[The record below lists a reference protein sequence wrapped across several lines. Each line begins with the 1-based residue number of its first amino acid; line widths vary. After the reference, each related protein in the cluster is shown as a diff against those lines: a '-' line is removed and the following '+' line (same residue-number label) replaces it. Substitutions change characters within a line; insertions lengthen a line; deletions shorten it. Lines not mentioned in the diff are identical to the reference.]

1 MTGAGRAGDPPPLPP
16 ALAAQRPPP
25 RLSSQSLSSERTFA
39 SLGETGG
46 QRRPGKETTHGGC
59 LAPTRRH
66 PRPRLCHRERR
77 PSRRPGREAPAAGL
91 TGKQWSRRAGASPWP
106 PAPSLQLLPRLITGT
121 ETLHEAPVRRQ
132 PSSTAPSPQTTPT
145 PGRHGAL
152 RDGCPCS
159 LCPPRHPGSP
169 CLPWGSPAAERPRP
183 ASQKPGLSPRS
194 LPASPG
200 QLRPPIP
207 NARAGARRPSCR
219 FSPGPLS
226 VCTLSSAPPV
236 GTRVCERRH
245 PRGPSARGLPTRRPA
260 ARARSSA
267 TTSEQ
272 TAEPPSG
279 PSTPFSSR
287 LNSGRAAPQ
296 AKSWDSI
303 LTSWLS
309 SSQGI
314 RAAGKRPWAPSESTS
329 RHSCCCPGSHCIS
342 HPAAPASHLVPGHAC
357 CVQPLPTR
365 QPGSLEGR
373 QWSKQ

>member
-1 MTGAGRAGDPPPLPP
+1 MTGAGRAGDPPPPPP
-16 ALAAQRPPP
+16 ALAAQRPPAP
-25 RLSSQSLSSERTFA
+25 ALLPKSQFRTHLRLTWGDWRSAEARE
-39 SLGETGG
+39 GN
-46 QRRPGKETTHGGC
+46 
-59 LAPTRRH
+59 H
-66 PRPRLCHRERR
+66 PRRL
-77 PSRRPGREAPAAGL
+77 PGADP
-91 TGKQWSRRAGASPWP
+91 PP
-106 PAPSLQLLPRLITGT
+106 PAPTALSPGEAAQQASRERSPGSRPDRETMEPTGWCVPLAPGPQPPAAPPPHHGDRDPARGTRQAAALL
-121 ETLHEAPVRRQ
+121 
-132 PSSTAPSPQTTPT
+132 
-145 PGRHGAL
+145 HGAL
-152 RDGCPCS
+152 
-159 LCPPRHPGSP
+159 PPNDPDARETRGPEGW
-169 CLPWGSPAAERPRP
+169 LPLFPVPPAPPWQPLPALGLSRCRAARP
-183 ASQKPGLSPRS
+183 ASQKPRLSPRS

-260 ARARSSA
+260 ARARSS
-267 TTSEQ
+267 TTASEQ

-342 HPAAPASHLVPGHAC
+342 HPAAPASHLVPGRAC